1 LLGLFNRKKAKPGLV
16 GLSLI
21 DKELAIAHIVSGAG
35 EPVLSTCELLSVASQ
50 QDSAR
55 VLAEQ
60 VRQLGLEQARCN
72 FVLAPDD
79 YSLLLVEAPN
89 VEPAELAAAAKWKI
103 KDMIDRPLEQLA
115 ITVFPVPGDAYR
127 SQRDMLYVVAADRK
141 KIQQV
146 VDMVTNAGLRLESI
160 DIPELAMRNLTQL
173 YTDDSNGLAMM
184 DLRHNGSLLNLSK
197 NGAIYLTRH
206 LSTQVGAD
214 ILGSTEWDIVKDRLV
229 LEVQRSLDY
238 YESQMGQG
246 HITRVLVA
254 PRKHDSAALKAEL
267 DQAMGVKVDIMD
279 LEGAL
284 DSDIDLTPELQQ
296 GCLMAIGGALR
307 SEHAARVAQAATM
320 ENAA

>member
-1 LLGLFNRKKAKPGLV
+1 MFGLFNKKKGKPGLLGV
-16 GLSLI
+16 SLI
-21 DKELAIAHIVSGAG
+21 DKELALAHVASDAG
-35 EPVLSTCELLSVASQ
+35 EPALLACELLPVDTL
-50 QDSAR
+50 QDGAK
-55 VLAEQ
+55 VLAE
-60 VRQLGLEQARCN
+60 RTRSLGLEDTRCN

-115 ITVFPVPGDAYR
+115 ISVFPVPRDAYR

-160 DIPELAMRNLTQL
+160 DIPELAMRNLTL
-173 YTDDSNGLAMM
+173 MYTDDSNGLAMM
-184 DLRHNGSLLNLSK
+184 DLRHDGSLLNLSK
-197 NGAIYLTRH
+197 NGSIYLTRH
-206 LSTQVGAD
+206 LSTQVGDD
-214 ILGSTEWDIVKDRLV
+214 ILRSGEWGNVKDRLV

-254 PRKHDSAALKAEL
+254 PRKQDSDALKAEL
-267 DQAMGVKVDIMD
+267 DQAMSVKVEVMD
-279 LEGAL
+279 LHDAL
-284 DSDIDLTPELQQ
+284 DSEVELSFELQQ
-296 GCLMAIGGALR
+296 GCMMAIGGALR
-307 SEHAARVAQAATM
+307 MEKAA
-320 ENAA
+320 